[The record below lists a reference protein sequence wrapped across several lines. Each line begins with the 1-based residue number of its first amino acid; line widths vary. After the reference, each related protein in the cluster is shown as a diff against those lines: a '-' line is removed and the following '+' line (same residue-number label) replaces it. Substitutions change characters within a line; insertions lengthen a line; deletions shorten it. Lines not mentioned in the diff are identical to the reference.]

1 MFGWRKKNDGFV
13 WNEYVRTTIL
23 LRREHRKQ
31 RIDEVRDAAV
41 DGIKQ
46 AGRQGVAVSV
56 AGASAAW
63 RGLWVGIRTLVAT
76 VGDWLSVTAA
86 ASWLWIVDR
95 SEPAREVLAD
105 AASRAFEVLRRPAV
119 TAPLLL
125 IAAVAAMSATVRWN
139 EYGRDRDA
147 MIAAA
152 IAVVA
157 GLSVVVP
164 QLAALGLVGR
174 IGSQFQ
180 RSPLL
185 DRVRSISGEAI
196 GSAVGTGAMLVGIM
210 AAVSWL
216 GPALMS
222 GTSDP
227 AAVSSAAPVLT
238 PASGRIE
245 GKPTVLAGDQ
255 MRIDGETV
263 QLFGVEAPVASQPC
277 AGSKSCAASAKAALQ
292 KLVGGK
298 RVTCEISGREANKTS
313 SATCQVNGADV
324 AGQLVRGGHVFA
336 TTGLFATYASA
347 EREART
353 NRIGLWKSNAL
364 RPSEYRAK
372 IWEEAKQ
379 AAPEGCP
386 IKGTVSGDSKTYLV
400 PWTPSYDKAK
410 VRPERGERWFCT
422 EAEARAAGWKPG
434 DAS

>member
-31 RIDEVRDAAV
+31 KIEDVRDAAV

-46 AGRQGVAVSV
+46 AGRQGVALSV
-56 AGASAAW
+56 AGASAAG
-63 RGLWVGIRTLVAT
+63 RGIWSGLQTTVSTL
-76 VGDWLSVTAA
+76 GDWLSVATAA
-86 ASWLWIVDR
+86 TWLWLADR
-95 SEPAREVLAD
+95 SQSAREFLAD
-105 AASRAFEVLRRPAV
+105 ATSRAAEVLRRSAV
-119 TAPLLL
+119 IAPLLL
-125 IAAVAAMSATVRWN
+125 IAAVAAMSAFVRWN

-152 IAVVA
+152 IAILA

-164 QLAALGLVGR
+164 QLANFGLGGR
-174 IGSQFQ
+174 LGASFQ
-180 RSPLL
+180 RLPFTHRL
-185 DRVRSISGEAI
+185 RTISGEAV
-196 GSAVGTGAMLVGIM
+196 GSAVGTGAMLIAIM
-210 AAVSWL
+210 AAVSWI

-222 GTSDP
+222 GTGDQS
-227 AAVSSAAPVLT
+227 ASSSAIPVLT

-245 GKPTVLAGDQ
+245 GKATVLAGDQ

-263 QLFGVEAPVASQPC
+263 HLFGVEAPISSQQC

-298 RVTCEISGREANKTS
+298 RVTCEVSGRQANATS
-313 SATCQVNGADV
+313 NATCQVNGADI
-324 AGQLVRGGHVFA
+324 AGQLVRAGHVFA

-353 NRIGLWKSNAL
+353 SRAGLWRNSAL
-364 RPSEYRAK
+364 RPAEYRAK
-372 IWEEAKQ
+372 VWDDAKQ
-379 AAPEGCP
+379 SAPDGCP
-386 IKGTVSGDSKTYLV
+386 IKGIVAGDSKTYFV
-400 PWTPSYDKAK
+400 PWAASYDKTK
-410 VRPERGERWFCT
+410 VRSDRGERWFCT